1 MQYNESLINKK
12 VTAKQTLVKQINCKQ
27 TVHSAFGVQRGVL
40 QNTPAEMC
48 LLMILPLYGLAVSE
62 IIY

>member
-40 QNTPAEMC
+40 QNTAAEMSVADSSLLSCC
-48 LLMILPLYGLAVSE
+48 L
-62 IIY
+62 